1 MSRTPDS
8 AKHRTD
14 LLSKAAKAL
23 PDVGEGVACAG
34 TSIESKTF
42 TVNGKAFLFVGSKNL
57 RLKLANSASEADR
70 FAKHPSSAVQMGA
83 GGWTTIRLADGTV
96 PEDAVLR
103 RWVAE
108 SHALFHRPPAR
119 LAAVKLNGT
128 APAKAAAPRRRSS

>member
-1 MSRTPDS
+1 MTRTPDS
-8 AKHRTD
+8 SKHRTD

-42 TVNGKAFLFVGSKNL
+42 TVHGKAFLFVGSKNL
-57 RLKLANSASEADR
+57 RLKLANSASEAGG
-70 FAKHPSSAVQMGA
+70 FAKRPSSAVQMGA
-83 GGWTTIRLADGTV
+83 GGWTTIRLADGDV

-108 SHALFHRPPAR
+108 SHALFHRPPMR
-119 LAAVKLNGT
+119 LAAARMNGT
-128 APAKAAAPRRRSS
+128 VATKPGTPRRR